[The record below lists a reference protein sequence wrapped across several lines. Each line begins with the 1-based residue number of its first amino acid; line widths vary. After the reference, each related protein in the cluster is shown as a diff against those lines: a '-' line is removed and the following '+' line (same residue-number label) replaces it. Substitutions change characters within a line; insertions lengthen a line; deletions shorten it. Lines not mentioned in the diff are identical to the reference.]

1 MKTKNYQR
9 RQFINQILGGSMTLA
24 FTPNLFAQNF
34 NFSEDDVDWYDVKEL
49 GVEGKGWSNTKK
61 FFDRLPAKAEG
72 FVRDQVWNLSRDS
85 AGMCF
90 RFVSDSPNIYVR
102 YELSRE
108 SLSMT
113 HMAATGHSGVDL
125 YAQDGMGI
133 DRWVAVVRPGKQKM
147 DTTLAKDL
155 APGSRRYTLYL
166 PLRNGVESLEIGVVT
181 GQSFTALSPR
191 NEKPIV
197 FYGTSIMHG
206 ACASRPGMAFP
217 SILGRRLRRPIIN
230 LGFAG
235 NGRME
240 IEVGSLLVELNP
252 CVFVIDCLPNM
263 NESTVSQR
271 AVPLVKK
278 IRETHE
284 KTPILLVED
293 RSFTSTRFFPARKQ
307 RHQKNRI
314 ALKNAFKELQNL
326 GIKNIF
332 YLDGDN
338 LLGQDGEAATD
349 GSHPSDLG
357 MVRYADA
364 YEPALRAI
372 LRQF

>member
-34 NFSEDDVDWYDVKEL
+34 NFSEDDVDWYDVKEF
-49 GVEGKGWSNTKK
+49 GVEGKGWNETKK

-166 PLRNGVESLEIGVVT
+166 PLRNGVESLEIGVVR

-263 NESTVSQR
+263 NESTVSER
-271 AVPLVKK
+271 AIPLVKK

>member
-24 FTPNLFAQNF
+24 FTPNLFAQNL
-34 NFSEDDVDWYDVKEL
+34 NFSEDDVDWYDVKEF
-49 GVEGKGWSNTKK
+49 GVEGKGWSETKK
-61 FFDRLPAKAEG
+61 YFDRLPAKAEG

-166 PLRNGVESLEIGVVT
+166 PLRNGVESLEIGVVR

>member
-1 MKTKNYQR
+1 MKTKNYHR

-34 NFSEDDVDWYDVKEL
+34 NFSEDDVDWYDVKEF
-49 GVEGKGWSNTKK
+49 GVEGKGWSETKK
-61 FFDRLPAKAEG
+61 YFDRLPAKAEG

-166 PLRNGVESLEIGVVT
+166 PLRNGVESLEIGVVR

>member
-24 FTPNLFAQNF
+24 FTPNLFAQNL
-34 NFSEDDVDWYDVKEL
+34 NFSEDDVDWYDVKEF
-49 GVEGKGWSNTKK
+49 GVEGKGWSETKK
-61 FFDRLPAKAEG
+61 YFDRLPAKAEG

-166 PLRNGVESLEIGVVT
+166 PLRNGVESLEIGVVR

-263 NESTVSQR
+263 NESTVSER

>member
-34 NFSEDDVDWYDVKEL
+34 NFSEDDVDWYDVKEF
-49 GVEGKGWSNTKK
+49 GVEGKGWSETKK

-102 YELSRE
+102 YELSQE

-166 PLRNGVESLEIGVVT
+166 PLRNGVESLEIGVVR

>member
-34 NFSEDDVDWYDVKEL
+34 NFSEDDVDWYDVKEF
-49 GVEGKGWSNTKK
+49 GVEGKGWSETKK

-102 YELSRE
+102 YELSKE

-133 DRWVAVVRPGKQKM
+133 DRWVAVVRPGKQEM

-166 PLRNGVESLEIGVVT
+166 PLRNGVESLEIGVVR

-263 NESTVSQR
+263 NESTVSER

-293 RSFTSTRFFPARKQ
+293 RSFTSTRFFPARKK

-314 ALKNAFKELQNL
+314 ALKNAFKELQDL
-326 GIKNIF
+326 GVKNIF

>member
-24 FTPNLFAQNF
+24 FTQNLFAQNF
-34 NFSEDDVDWYDVKEL
+34 NFSEDDVDWYDVKEF
-49 GVEGKGWSNTKK
+49 GVEGKGWSETKK

-166 PLRNGVESLEIGVVT
+166 PLRNGVESLEIGVVR

-326 GIKNIF
+326 GVKNIF

>member
-34 NFSEDDVDWYDVKEL
+34 NFSEDDVDWYDVKEF
-49 GVEGKGWSNTKK
+49 GVEGKGWSETKK
-61 FFDRLPAKAEG
+61 YFDRLPAKAEG

-166 PLRNGVESLEIGVVT
+166 PLRNGVESLEIGVVR

-326 GIKNIF
+326 GVKNIF

-372 LRQF
+372 LKQF

>member
-9 RQFINQILGGSMTLA
+9 RQFINQILGGTMTLA
-24 FTPNLFAQNF
+24 FSPNLFAQNF
-34 NFSEDDVDWYDVKEL
+34 NFTEDDLDWYDVKDF
-49 GVEGKGWSNTKK
+49 GVEGKGWNETKK

-133 DRWVAVVRPGKQKM
+133 DRWVAVVRPRKQKM

-166 PLRNGVESLEIGVVT
+166 PLRNGVESLEIGVVR

>member
-24 FTPNLFAQNF
+24 FTPNLFAQNL
-34 NFSEDDVDWYDVKEL
+34 NFSEDDVDWYDVKEF
-49 GVEGKGWSNTKK
+49 GVEGKGWSETKK
-61 FFDRLPAKAEG
+61 YFDRLPAKAEG

-166 PLRNGVESLEIGVVT
+166 PLRNGVESLEIGVVR
-181 GQSFTALSPR
+181 GQSFSALSPR

-326 GIKNIF
+326 GLKNIF

>member
-34 NFSEDDVDWYDVKEL
+34 NFSEDDVDWYDVKEF
-49 GVEGKGWSNTKK
+49 GVEGKGWSETKK
-61 FFDRLPAKAEG
+61 YFDRLPAKAEG

-166 PLRNGVESLEIGVVT
+166 PLRNGVESLEIGVVR

-271 AVPLVKK
+271 AIPLVKK

>member
-24 FTPNLFAQNF
+24 FSPNLFAQNF
-34 NFSEDDVDWYDVKEL
+34 NFSEDDVDWYDVKDF
-49 GVEGKGWSNTKK
+49 GVEGKGWNETKK

-155 APGSRRYTLYL
+155 APGSRLYTLYL
-166 PLRNGVESLEIGVVT
+166 PLRNGVESLEIGVVR

>member
-34 NFSEDDVDWYDVKEL
+34 NFSEDEVDWYDVKEF
-49 GVEGKGWSNTKK
+49 GVEGKGWSETKK
-61 FFDRLPAKAEG
+61 YFDRLPAKAEG

-166 PLRNGVESLEIGVVT
+166 PLRNGVESLEIGVVR

>member
-34 NFSEDDVDWYDVKEL
+34 NFSEDVVDWYDVKDF
-49 GVEGKGWSNTKK
+49 GVEGKGWNETKK

-166 PLRNGVESLEIGVVT
+166 PLRNGVESLEIGVVR
-181 GQSFTALSPR
+181 GQSFSALSPR

>member
-34 NFSEDDVDWYDVKEL
+34 NFSEDDVDWYDVKEF
-49 GVEGKGWSNTKK
+49 GVEGKGWNETKK

-102 YELSRE
+102 YELSQE

-166 PLRNGVESLEIGVVT
+166 PLRNGVESLEIGVVR

-263 NESTVSQR
+263 NESTVSER

>member
-34 NFSEDDVDWYDVKEL
+34 NFSEDDVDWYDVKEF
-49 GVEGKGWSNTKK
+49 GVEGKGWSETKK
-61 FFDRLPAKAEG
+61 YFDRLPAKAEG

-166 PLRNGVESLEIGVVT
+166 PLRNGVESLEIGVVR

-293 RSFTSTRFFPARKQ
+293 RSFTSTRFFPARKK

-314 ALKNAFKELQNL
+314 ALKNAFKELQDL
-326 GIKNIF
+326 GVKNIF

-372 LRQF
+372 LKQF

>member
-34 NFSEDDVDWYDVKEL
+34 NFSEDDVDWYDVKEF
-49 GVEGKGWSNTKK
+49 GVEGKGWSETKK
-61 FFDRLPAKAEG
+61 YFDRLPAKAEG

-166 PLRNGVESLEIGVVT
+166 PLRNGVESLEIGVVR

-372 LRQF
+372 LKQF

>member
-34 NFSEDDVDWYDVKEL
+34 NFSEDDVDWYDVKEF
-49 GVEGKGWSNTKK
+49 GVEGKGWSETKK
-61 FFDRLPAKAEG
+61 YFDRLPAKAEG

-166 PLRNGVESLEIGVVT
+166 PLRNGVESLEIGVVR

-326 GIKNIF
+326 RIKNIF

>member
-9 RQFINQILGGSMTLA
+9 RQFINQILGGSMILA

-34 NFSEDDVDWYDVKEL
+34 NFSEDDVDWYDVKEF
-49 GVEGKGWSNTKK
+49 GVEGKGWSETKK
-61 FFDRLPAKAEG
+61 YFDRLPAKAEG

-166 PLRNGVESLEIGVVT
+166 PLRNGVESLEIGVVR
-181 GQSFTALSPR
+181 GQSFSALSPR

>member
-1 MKTKNYQR
+1 MKTKNYHR

-34 NFSEDDVDWYDVKEL
+34 NFSEDVVDWYDVKDF
-49 GVEGKGWSNTKK
+49 GVEGKGWNETKK

-102 YELSRE
+102 YELSQE

-166 PLRNGVESLEIGVVT
+166 PLRNGVESLEIGVVR

>member
-34 NFSEDDVDWYDVKEL
+34 NFSEDDVDWYDVKEF
-49 GVEGKGWSNTKK
+49 GVEGKGWSETKK

-102 YELSRE
+102 YELSQE

-166 PLRNGVESLEIGVVT
+166 PLRNGVESLEIGVVR

-314 ALKNAFKELQNL
+314 ALKNAFKELQNQ

>member
-24 FTPNLFAQNF
+24 FTPNFFAQNF
-34 NFSEDDVDWYDVKEL
+34 NFSEDDVDWYDVKEF
-49 GVEGKGWSNTKK
+49 GVEGKGWSETKK

>member
-24 FTPNLFAQNF
+24 FSPNLFAQNF
-34 NFSEDDVDWYDVKEL
+34 NFSEDDVDWYDVKEF
-49 GVEGKGWSNTKK
+49 GVEGKGWSETKK
-61 FFDRLPAKAEG
+61 YFDRLPAKAEG

-166 PLRNGVESLEIGVVT
+166 PLRNGVESLEIGVVR
-181 GQSFTALSPR
+181 GQSFSALSPR

>member
-1 MKTKNYQR
+1 MKTKNYHR

-34 NFSEDDVDWYDVKEL
+34 NFSEDDVDWYDVKEF
-49 GVEGKGWSNTKK
+49 GVEGKGWSETKK
-61 FFDRLPAKAEG
+61 YFDRLPAKAEG

-102 YELSRE
+102 YELSKE

-166 PLRNGVESLEIGVVT
+166 PLRNGVESLEIGVVR

-263 NESTVSQR
+263 NESTVSER

>member
-34 NFSEDDVDWYDVKEL
+34 NFSEDDVDWYDIKEL

>member
-24 FTPNLFAQNF
+24 FTPNLLAQNF
-34 NFSEDDVDWYDVKEL
+34 NFSEDDVDWYDVKEF
-49 GVEGKGWSNTKK
+49 GVEGKGWSETKK

-166 PLRNGVESLEIGVVT
+166 PLRNGVESLEIGVVR

>member
-34 NFSEDDVDWYDVKEL
+34 NFSEDDVDWYDVKEF
-49 GVEGKGWSNTKK
+49 GVEGKGWSETKK

-166 PLRNGVESLEIGVVT
+166 PLRNGVESLEIGVVR

-263 NESTVSQR
+263 NESTVSER